1 MTMLTNPNQIQ
12 AFRIATLIKG
22 IQLEARGLKM
32 SRGKSCLA
40 IAKAELGL
48 GRTAKREDVVAQLTA
63 RKEELLAT

>member
-1 MTMLTNPNQIQ
+1 MTMLTTPNQIQ

-40 IAKAELGL
+40 IAKAELGMS
-48 GRTAKREDVVAQLTA
+48 RTAKREDVVARLQENKA
-63 RKEELLAT
+63 ALLA

>member
-1 MTMLTNPNQIQ
+1 MSALTQPNQIE

-40 IAKAELGL
+40 IAKAQLGL
-48 GRTAKREDVVAQLTA
+48 GRNAKREDVIAQLQEHKA
-63 RKEELLAT
+63 ALLA